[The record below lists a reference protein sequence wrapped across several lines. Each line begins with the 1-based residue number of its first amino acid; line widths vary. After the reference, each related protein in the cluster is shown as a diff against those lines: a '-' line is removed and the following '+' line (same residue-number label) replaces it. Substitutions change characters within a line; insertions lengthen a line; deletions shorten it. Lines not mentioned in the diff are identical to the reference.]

1 MCLIV
6 FTYEINHNNNSK
18 LTTYLHQTLPPINL
32 NAGVPLIRQSRA
44 KILSHFGQVQGLSV
58 KSWLIRS
65 LKHLTKA
72 PLPAFRY
79 LNNRQLQALQ

>member
-6 FTYEINHNNNSK
+6 VTYKKHQRNNK
-18 LTTYLHQTLPPINL
+18 DLTAYLHQTLPPTIL

-44 KILSHFGQVQGLSV
+44 NTFSHCGHIHGVCV

-65 LKHLTKA
+65 LKHLSKA
-72 PLPAFRY
+72 PFPPLRY
-79 LNNRQLQALQ
+79 LKSKQLQLLQ